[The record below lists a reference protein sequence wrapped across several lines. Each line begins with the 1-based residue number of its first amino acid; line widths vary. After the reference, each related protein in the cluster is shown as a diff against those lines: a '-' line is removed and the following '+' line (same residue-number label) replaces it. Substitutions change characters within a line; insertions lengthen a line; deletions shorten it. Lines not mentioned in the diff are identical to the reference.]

1 MKHNIGIMQGR
12 LTQPKG
18 RGIQFFPFDN
28 WKEEFYS
35 AQKLG
40 LDEIE
45 FIFDY
50 DCYQENP
57 LWTDEG
63 TEQIKKHADKTGI
76 KIQSVCFDYFMRR
89 PFYKAKTE
97 ERDFIKKENTQI
109 IKKVLSGMKKLD
121 ITLLEVPLVDASSLQ
136 NEYEE
141 ESFREWLTYIVNST
155 DERIYFALETD
166 LNPKNFLEYLESFR
180 HSRVGANYDSGNSS
194 GIGYDA
200 YEEVTTLKDYIFNI
214 HIKDRIYH
222 GTTVPLGTGSADF
235 DRLFTGLKEIEYKH
249 SFILQAARGMDGK
262 EEENIAEQKK
272 FVSAYIEK
280 YSI

>member
-28 WKEEFYS
+28 WREEFYS

-50 DCYQENP
+50 DHYQENP

-63 TEQIKKHADKTGI
+63 IVQIKNHMDKTGI
-76 KIQSVCFDYFMRR
+76 KVQSVCFDYFMRR
-89 PFYKAKTE
+89 PFYKAEAE
-97 ERDFIKKENTQI
+97 ERDFIKEENTQI
-109 IKKVLSGMKKLD
+109 IKKVLSGMKKLG
-121 ITLLEVPLVDASSLQ
+121 ITLLEIPLVDASSLQ
-136 NEYEE
+136 NGHEK
-141 ESFREWLTYIVNST
+141 ESFREWLAYIINHT
-155 DERIYFALETD
+155 DEKIYFALETD
-166 LNPKNFLEYLESFR
+166 LNPEDFLEYLESFH

-194 GIGYDA
+194 GIGYNA
-200 YEEVTTLKDYIFNI
+200 YVEVTTLKNYIFNI

-222 GTTVPLGTGSADF
+222 GTTVSLGTGSADF
-235 DRLFTGLKEIEYKH
+235 DMLFTGLKEIHYNH

-262 EEENIAEQKK
+262 EEENIARQKK
-272 FVSAYIEK
+272 FLTGYIEK
-280 YSI
+280 YGI

>member
-1 MKHNIGIMQGR
+1 MQGR

-28 WKEEFYS
+28 WENEFYC
-35 AQKLG
+35 AKKLG

-50 DCYQENP
+50 DCYEKNP

-63 TEQIKKHADKTGI
+63 ISRVKNHMDKTGI
-76 KIQSVCFDYFMRR
+76 EIKAVCFDYFMRR
-89 PFYKAKTE
+89 PFYKAKAE
-97 ERDFIKKENTQI
+97 ERDFIKKENTVI
-109 IKKVLSGMKKLD
+109 INKVLLGMKKIG
-121 ITLLEVPLVDASSLQ
+121 ITLLEIPLVDASSIQ
-136 NEYEE
+136 IEYEK
-141 ESFREWLTYIVNST
+141 ESFREWLKDVISNT
-155 DERIYFALETD
+155 DETVRFALETD
-166 LNPKNFLEYLESFR
+166 LNPRNFLEYLESF
-180 HSRVGANYDSGNSS
+180 HDSRVGANYDSGNSS

-222 GTTVPLGTGSADF
+222 GTTVQLGTGSANF
-235 DRLFTGLKEIEYKH
+235 EQLFRGLKEIGYKYN
-249 SFILQAARGMDGK
+249 FILQAARGADG
-262 EEENIAEQKK
+262 EEEKNIVEQKE
-272 FVSAYIEK
+272 FVLKYIEK